1 MVSRLTGQLLQ
12 KMCHFNSSQTF
23 SPGVHPS
30 QTVHTLG
37 ILSFVKNK
45 LPDFS
50 GLGKVM
56 SKRTAVE
63 TFCISPISKKQNLA
77 AAEDWVAEE
86 ETEIDHMSTRRSI
99 WECGGCA
106 ETDCVLNLVE
116 SSVSPTGKD
125 DSSAT
130 GAVADSGTEITPSDR
145 ALAGRPHVPGFLLV
159 ERKSFPAPN
168 FDVASSSPSPPCV
181 EAMPGSDTP
190 DTNPVTHWIEKKP
203 KGKTVAVMDM
213 GNCAKPDFQTGA
225 VDTKLN
231 SQPSALKRPTV
242 VTEKR
247 HGAPSGDCHAKHAS
261 KKRAAGQVLMSC
273 PKQAAAPGRDKGT
286 VLPAAL
292 LKQVVQAVRGNVR
305 AISTQV
311 VAASATKLSSAPGT
325 LQAKHEPSRDKL
337 GKVDKG
343 MLSDPAWAGVETE
356 SGGCCSLSAGSGA
369 AAGSD
374 ATSGCDAG
382 GSGDGKREFEK
393 QKVVVQKGTSERSTD
408 DALTLATK
416 GVRPSAPET
425 SRQRSLGSSY
435 TQACGDEPDLSEVA
449 DKSTEASGE
458 GRKHDITVDLSAVL
472 PVECVER
479 EAATSSDRSK
489 KRKKGK
495 KKRQHGGQRLSGGGD
510 GESLLDVLPVGVLDM
525 DGQVNSRSK
534 DHVYNLSPLFSGDS
548 MCVTWIPA
556 VCHF

>member
-12 KMCHFNSSQTF
+12 KTCHFNSSQMF
-23 SPGVHPS
+23 SPRVHPS

-45 LPDFS
+45 LPGFS

-63 TFCISPISKKQNLA
+63 TFCISPISKKQNLE
-77 AAEDWVAEE
+77 AAEEWVAEE
-86 ETEIDHMSTRRSI
+86 ETEIDHVSTRQSI

-125 DSSAT
+125 DSCAT
-130 GAVADSGTEITPSDR
+130 GALDDYGTEMTPSDQ
-145 ALAGRPHVPGFLLV
+145 ALTGRPHVPGFRLV

-181 EAMPGSDTP
+181 EAMPGSDAP
-190 DTNPVTHWIEKKP
+190 DTNPVTHWIKKNP

-213 GNCAKPDFQTGA
+213 ENCEKPDFQTGA
-225 VDTKLN
+225 VDTKVN
-231 SQPSALKRPTV
+231 SQPSVLKRPTV
-242 VTEKR
+242 VTEK
-247 HGAPSGDCHAKHAS
+247 HPGAPSGDCHAKHAS
-261 KKRAAGQVLMSC
+261 KKRAADQVLTSC
-273 PKQAAAPGRDKGT
+273 QKQAAAPGRDKET

-292 LKQVVQAVRGNVR
+292 LKQVVQAVQENVR
-305 AISTQV
+305 GISTQI
-311 VAASATKLSSAPGT
+311 VAASATKLSSASGT

-374 ATSGCDAG
+374 ATSGCDAE
-382 GSGDGKREFEK
+382 GS
-393 QKVVVQKGTSERSTD
+393 
-408 DALTLATK
+408 
-416 GVRPSAPET
+416 ET
-425 SRQRSLGSSY
+425 SRQRSLGSSH
-435 TQACGDEPDLSEVA
+435 TQACGDKPDLSEVA
-449 DKSTEASGE
+449 DKSTEPNRE
-458 GRKHDITVDLSAVL
+458 GRKQDITVDLSAVL

-489 KRKKGK
+489 KQKKGK
-495 KKRQHGGQRLSGGGD
+495 KKRQHGGQRLSDGGD
-510 GESLLDVLPVGVLDM
+510 GESLLDVLPVGILDM

-534 DHVYNLSPLFSGDS
+534 DQVYNLSPLFSGDS
-548 MCVTWIPA
+548 VCITWIPT